1 MVLDWF
7 SGSKEA
13 TIEDLIA
20 KKKYGK
26 AIQLLRTQFTQG
38 SRDPRLRIQ
47 LADVL
52 ILAVKPREAV
62 PILVGV
68 ADEFAREGFAAKAI
82 AVLKRIEKIEP
93 GRADVEAKLAS
104 LIGTKPVTAP
114 KGPAEIH
121 EIGAEEIG
129 IGDALAPGA
138 ALPAGA
144 IEVEV
149 DLAPGGGEAA
159 ADDDEFDLTMSPE
172 DASMSEEAFGKEL
185 LAVARRAM
193 KEPGRATSDTP
204 TAAAVAPSPLFS
216 DFSGMELVAVMRG
229 LHLLSFDPGDIVITE
244 GEPGDSLFVLT
255 TGTVKAF
262 VKNPAGRHIQVRE
275 MSEGEFF
282 GEISILTG
290 KPRTA
295 TVTAAS
301 RCELLELDRTNLDAI
316 TQTHP
321 RVRQIL
327 EEFCNQRQGSADE
340 TLVRG
345 MKFGQ

>member
-20 KKKYGK
+20 KKKYAK

-68 ADEFAREGFAAKAI
+68 ADEFAHEGFAAKAI

-114 KGPAEIH
+114 NGPVEIH

-129 IGDALAPGA
+129 IGEAAASTGGA

-149 DLAPGGGEAA
+149 D
-159 ADDDEFDLTMSPE
+159 
-172 DASMSEEAFGKEL
+172 
-185 LAVARRAM
+185 
-193 KEPGRATSDTP
+193 
-204 TAAAVAPSPLFS
+204 
-216 DFSGMELVAVMRG
+216 
-229 LHLLSFDPGDIVITE
+229 
-244 GEPGDSLFVLT
+244 
-255 TGTVKAF
+255 
-262 VKNPAGRHIQVRE
+262 
-275 MSEGEFF
+275 
-282 GEISILTG
+282 
-290 KPRTA
+290 
-295 TVTAAS
+295 
-301 RCELLELDRTNLDAI
+301 
-316 TQTHP
+316 
-321 RVRQIL
+321 
-327 EEFCNQRQGSADE
+327 
-340 TLVRG
+340 
-345 MKFGQ
+345 

>member
-20 KKKYGK
+20 KKKYAK
-26 AIQLLRTQFTQG
+26 AIQLLRSQFHQG

-52 ILAVKPREAV
+52 ILAVKPLEAV

-104 LIGTKPVTAP
+104 LIGTKPVIAP
-114 KGPAEIH
+114 KGPVEIH

-129 IGDALAPGA
+129 IGDAPAETSAGLA
-138 ALPAGA
+138 AGP
-144 IEVEV
+144 IEVEPEP
-149 DLAPGGGEAA
+149 LAAEAA
-159 ADDDEFDLTMSPE
+159 AASPAEDGEVDLTTSAE
-172 DASMSEEAFGKEL
+172 DASMTEEAFGKAL

-193 KEPGRATSDTP
+193 KERGPATSDTP
-204 TAAAVAPSPLFS
+204 AAAAVAPSPLFG
-216 DFSGMELVAVMRG
+216 DFSGMELMAVMRG

-244 GEPGDSLFVLT
+244 GEPG
-255 TGTVKAF
+255 
-262 VKNPAGRHIQVRE
+262 
-275 MSEGEFF
+275 
-282 GEISILTG
+282 
-290 KPRTA
+290 
-295 TVTAAS
+295 
-301 RCELLELDRTNLDAI
+301 
-316 TQTHP
+316 
-321 RVRQIL
+321 
-327 EEFCNQRQGSADE
+327 
-340 TLVRG
+340 
-345 MKFGQ
+345 

>member
-20 KKKYGK
+20 KKKYAK
-26 AIQLLRTQFTQG
+26 AIQLLRSQFHQG

-93 GRADVEAKLAS
+93 GRADVATQLAS

-114 KGPAEIH
+114 KGPVEIH

-129 IGDALAPGA
+129 IVDAASPSGDV
-138 ALPAGA
+138 PAGA
-144 IEVEV
+144 IEIEPEPE
-149 DLAPGGGEAA
+149 AGETAA
-159 ADDDEFDLTMSPE
+159 DDEFDLTISPD
-172 DASMSEEAFGKEL
+172 DATMSEEAFGKEL

-193 KEPGRATSDTP
+193 KERGPATSDTP
-204 TAAAVAPSPLFS
+204 TAAAVAPSPLFG

-301 RCELLELDRTNLDAI
+301 RCELLELDRANLDAI
-316 TQTHP
+316 TKAHP

-327 EEFCNQRQGSADE
+327 EEFCQKRQGSADE
-340 TLVRG
+340 ALVRG